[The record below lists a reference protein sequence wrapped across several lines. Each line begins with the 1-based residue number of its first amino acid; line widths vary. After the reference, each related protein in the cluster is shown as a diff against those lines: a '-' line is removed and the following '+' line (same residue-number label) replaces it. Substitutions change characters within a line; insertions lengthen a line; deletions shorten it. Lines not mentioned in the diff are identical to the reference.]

1 MKKPAKSRS
10 RTFMANRVSQLLAF
24 ALLAWGTSPAAY
36 GADSARWI
44 DVEFPHDSPV
54 LPVSV
59 NLGPSTV
66 RVKGASMAL
75 DLHASLL
82 LRNIGNKVISGL
94 TLRVEAE
101 DLTSAGKGSVTVPS
115 LDIEPG
121 QVFPV
126 RIDMELLR
134 PFNVDKTDRAAVQV
148 ALDCA
153 LFQDLPAYGPDTVKS
168 RRSLVV
174 YELEARR
181 DRRYLASLL
190 RNGKVAQLREEL
202 NFGLQDFSP
211 QQLGFELLQNG
222 RSSAMREQAV
232 NVGAVSFKS
241 SPVQSM
247 GGAARV
253 SGNEVR
259 APRIE
264 VKNTSQKSVRSIEM
278 GWIVRDERGR
288 EFVAGYMPAPLELA
302 PIGIGTMREPGTLR
316 FSHAAGQPMV
326 IDALLAFVGDVEFS
340 DGKLWIPTRVD
351 IEEATTNPTLR
362 RALATSPEQQRLAD
376 VYRRKGIRGFAEELK
391 RVN

>member
-1 MKKPAKSRS
+1 MGNSCKRLSVVAVIAVGAS
-10 RTFMANRVSQLLAF
+10 VSAF
-24 ALLAWGTSPAAY
+24 AEDAS
-36 GADSARWI
+36 RWI

-66 RVKGASMAL
+66 RVKGVSMAF
-75 DLHASLL
+75 DLHAALS
-82 LRNIGNKVISGL
+82 LRNIGTKVISGL

-101 DLTSAGKGSVTVPS
+101 NLTPSGKGSVTVPS
-115 LDIEPG
+115 MDIQPG
-121 QVFPV
+121 EVFPV

-134 PFNVDKTDRAAVQV
+134 PFTVAKTDRAAVQV

-153 LFQDLPAYGPDTVKS
+153 LFKDLSSYGPDRVKS
-168 RRSLVV
+168 RRALIV

-181 DRRYLASLL
+181 DRRYLAALL
-190 RNGKVAQLREEL
+190 QMGKVAQLREEL
-202 NFGLQDFSP
+202 NFGLPDFSP

-222 RSSAMREQAV
+222 RPSSRREQPV
-232 NVGAVSFKS
+232 NVGAVSFRS

-259 APRIE
+259 APQIE
-264 VKNTSQKSVRSIEM
+264 VKNTSQQSVRSIEM
-278 GWIVRDERGR
+278 GWIVRDDRGR
-288 EFVAGYMPAPLELA
+288 DFVAGYVPAPLELA
-302 PIGIGTMREPGTLR
+302 PIQLGTMREPGTLR
-316 FSHAAGQPMV
+316 FSHPSGQPMV
-326 IDALLAFVGDVEFS
+326 IGALLAFVGDVEFA
-340 DGKLWIPTRVD
+340 DGKLWIPTRLD
-351 IEEATTNPTLR
+351 IDEATHDPILR

-376 VYRRKGIRGFAEELK
+376 VYRRKGINGLADELK

>member
-1 MKKPAKSRS
+1 MGNSSKRLFA
-10 RTFMANRVSQLLAF
+10 V
-24 ALLAWGTSPAAY
+24 ALLALTASVGAFAAD
-36 GADSARWI
+36 AARWI

-59 NLGPSTV
+59 DLGPSTV
-66 RVKGASMAL
+66 RVKGVSMAL

-82 LRNIGNKVISGL
+82 LRNIGQKVISGL
-94 TLRVEAE
+94 TLRVEAQ
-101 DLTSAGKGSVTVPS
+101 DLTPSGKGSVTVPS

-121 QVFPV
+121 EVFPV

-134 PFNVDKTDRAAVQV
+134 PFNVGKSAGAAVQV

-153 LFQDLPAYGPDTVKS
+153 LFKDLSAYGPDRVGS
-168 RRSLVV
+168 RRALIV

-181 DRRYLASLL
+181 DRRYLATLL
-190 RNGKVAQLREEL
+190 QSGRVAQLREDL
-202 NFGLQDFSP
+202 NFGLQDFNP

-222 RSSAMREQAV
+222 RASSLREQAV
-232 NVGAVSFKS
+232 NVGSVSFKS

-247 GGAARV
+247 GGAARI

-259 APRIE
+259 APQIE

-288 EFVAGYMPAPLELA
+288 EFVAGYVPSSLQLA
-302 PIGIGTMREPGTLR
+302 PIQMGTMREAGTLR
-316 FSHAAGQPMV
+316 FSHPTGQPMV
-326 IDALLAFVGDVEFS
+326 IGALLAFVGDVEFA

-351 IEEATTNPTLR
+351 IEEATSDPILR
-362 RALATSPEQQRLAD
+362 RELATSPEQQRLAD
-376 VYRRKGIRGFAEELK
+376 VYRRKGINGLAEELRK
-391 RVN
+391 VN